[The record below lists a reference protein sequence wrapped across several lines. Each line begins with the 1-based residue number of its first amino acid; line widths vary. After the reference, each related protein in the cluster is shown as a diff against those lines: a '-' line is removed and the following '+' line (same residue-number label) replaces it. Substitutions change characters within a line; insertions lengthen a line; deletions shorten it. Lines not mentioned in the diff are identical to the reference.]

1 VQDEFSFDWEEVEV
15 DLTKFVGEV
24 VRIRFN
30 YQLFAFATGARL
42 GWLLDDI
49 GIELNT
55 VASSGVL
62 VTNNLAQAAFTLTG
76 PDGLTITGAGQS
88 FRTNLPAG
96 QYRVAWQNVPYYSTP
111 SARTNTLGGATN
123 VLVFTGNYRFPDVN
137 RNSLSDFWEKAF
149 FGSAAAGFTGR
160 GDEDGDGVTDA
171 NEWRSGTDPTDAE
184 SRLALALPE
193 TLPNGTLGFTWPTTP
208 GWVYWLETSNDLVTW
223 VKVSDALRAEDTEL
237 STSLPALDPRLPYF
251 FRVVAVP

>member
-1 VQDEFSFDWEEVEV
+1 
-15 DLTKFVGEV
+15 
-24 VRIRFN
+24 
-30 YQLFAFATGARL
+30 
-42 GWLLDDI
+42 
-49 GIELNT
+49 
-55 VASSGVL
+55 
-62 VTNNLAQAAFTLTG
+62 
-76 PDGLTITGAGQS
+76 
-88 FRTNLPAG
+88 
-96 QYRVAWQNVPYYSTP
+96 VAWQNVPYYSTP
-111 SARTNTLGGATN
+111 SPRTNTLGGATN

-160 GDEDGDGVTDA
+160 GDEDGDGVSDA

-184 SRLALALPE
+184 SRLVLALPK
-193 TLPNGTLGFTWPTTP
+193 TLPNGTLGFTWPATP